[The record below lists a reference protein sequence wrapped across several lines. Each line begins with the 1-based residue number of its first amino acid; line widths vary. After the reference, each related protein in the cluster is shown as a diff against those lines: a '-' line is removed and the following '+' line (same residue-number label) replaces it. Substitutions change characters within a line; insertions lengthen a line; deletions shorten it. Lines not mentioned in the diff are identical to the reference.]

1 MDDKALLVLIAQ
13 GDKSAFAQLM
23 GKYLPAV
30 TGFTMRYFPQ
40 KTDAE
45 DIAQETFIRL
55 WCKAPVWEDKGI
67 SVKAWL
73 FKVAYHQCID
83 QLRKQKNQFNYDEQ
97 PAVVDELA
105 CIDRLIGVEADLSIQ
120 KVALQGLPERQRTA
134 IMLCAVKGLSNR
146 DAAAVLGI
154 SIDAMESL
162 LARGRRKLKQLF
174 NQANELSYVDEEKIN
189 DYR

>member
-1 MDDKALLVLIAQ
+1 MDDKALLALIAQ
-13 GDKSAFAQLM
+13 GDKVAFAHLM
-23 GKYLPAV
+23 QRHLPAV
-30 TGFTMRYFPQ
+30 TGFAMRYFSQ

-45 DIAQETFIRL
+45 DIAQETFTRL

-83 QLRKQKNQFNYDEQ
+83 QLRKQKNQFNYDKE
-97 PAVVDELA
+97 PVVIDEFA
-105 CIDRLIGVEADLSIQ
+105 CVDRLMGVESDLSIQ
-120 KVALQGLPERQRTA
+120 KLALQGLPERQRTA
-134 IMLCAVKGLSNR
+134 IMLCAVKGLGNS

-154 SIDAMESL
+154 SVDAMESL

-174 NQANELSYVDEEKIN
+174 IQANELSYVKEEDIN
-189 DYR
+189 DYG

>member
-1 MDDKALLVLIAQ
+1 MDDKALLALIAQ

-23 GKYLPAV
+23 RKHVPAV
-30 TGFTMRYFPQ
+30 TGFAMRYFSQ

-55 WCKAPVWEDKGI
+55 WCKAPAWEDKGV

-83 QLRKQKNQFNYDEQ
+83 QLRKQKNQFNYAEE
-97 PAVVDELA
+97 PAVIDESA
-105 CIDRLIGVEADLSIQ
+105 CIDRLMSVETDLSIQ
-120 KVALQGLPERQRTA
+120 KLALQGLPERQRTA
-134 IMLCAVKGLSNR
+134 IMLCAVKGLSNS

-154 SIDAMESL
+154 SVDAMESL

-174 NQANELSYVDEEKIN
+174 IQANEPSYVKEENIN
-189 DYR
+189 DYG

>member
-1 MDDKALLVLIAQ
+1 MDDKALLRLIAQ
-13 GDKSAFAQLM
+13 GDKLAFGQLM
-23 GKYLPAV
+23 QRHIAAV
-30 TGFTMRYFPQ
+30 TGFVMRYFSQ

-55 WCKAPVWEDKGI
+55 WCKAPVWEEKGI

-83 QLRKQKNQFNYDEQ
+83 QLRKQKNQSNYDEQ
-97 PAVVDELA
+97 PVVVDELA

-134 IMLCAVKGLSNR
+134 IMLCAVKGLSNS

-174 NQANELSYVDEEKIN
+174 NQANELSYVGEEKIN